1 MKSPPDQFTDDVA
14 RKMVEDFIE
23 NPGAVGELE

>member
-1 MKSPPDQFTDDVA
+1 MKSPPDQFTDEIA
-14 RKMVEDFIE
+14 REMVEDFIE